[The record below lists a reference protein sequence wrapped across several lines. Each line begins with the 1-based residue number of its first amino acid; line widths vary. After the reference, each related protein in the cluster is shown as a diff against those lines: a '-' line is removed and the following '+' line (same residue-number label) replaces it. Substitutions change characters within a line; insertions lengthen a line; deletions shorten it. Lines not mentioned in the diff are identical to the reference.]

1 MCADSFAS
9 SALGGMDPLALGLEH
24 RRHRMLREP
33 VDLEVGMQLAQLLR
47 DRDVAAGMP
56 ETDRR
61 GDVERA
67 PAPAECPRPRPRL
80 RRRRHDLVRELLEQ
94 AVHLHRVPRRR
105 DVPRALE
112 PDERSARELRDCERP
127 LARLAV
133 VQLTVDD
140 EHGAPDACDEIARLL
155 RGRERRRGL
164 LVGEDE
170 RLHASVETPPDAVL
184 DLLRRVRLGEL
195 LREEELEEAAEVAL
209 PVVDV
214 PLGPALVGVE
224 RLGRRIAAIVRMS
237 RCEAGYEGRD
247 RRDTE
252 RECRVRRGEHERVAA
267 AVAESAQERGLR
279 PGRLEHSAAVL
290 HDLPVRVRLS
300 GARPVGA
307 AVPARVERDDAK
319 VAREI
324 RDLRLPQPRV
334 RDRRGREEQEG
345 RRRVAV
351 DLVEDAHA
359 VALDVA
365 LLVRIAGARLLA
377 FGCGDGHGSRST
389 KAWRRRLNATGSRA
403 CGACPPPSTRTKSPP
418 PCSASASPRV

>member
-1 MCADSFAS
+1 MT
-9 SALGGMDPLALGLEH
+9 
-24 RRHRMLREP
+24 EP
-33 VDLEVGMQLAQLLR
+33 
-47 DRDVAAGMP
+47 
-56 ETDRR
+56 DRR

-67 PAPAECPRPRPRL
+67 AAPAERPRPRPRL
-80 RRRRHDLVRELLEQ
+80 RRGRYDLVRKLLEQ

-105 DVPRALE
+105 DVPGALE
-112 PDERSARELRDCERP
+112 PDEPSARELRDRERP

-155 RGRERRRGL
+155 CARKRRRGL

-170 RLHASVETPPDAVL
+170 RLHASVEPPPNAVL

-195 LREEELEEAAEVAL
+195 LREEELEEPAEVAP

-224 RLGRRIAAIVRMS
+224 RLCGRIAAVVRMS
-237 RCEAGYEGRD
+237 RRQPRHAGRD
-247 RRDTE
+247 RGDAE
-252 RECRVRRGEHERVAA
+252 RHRGIRGGEHERVAA

-279 PGRLEHSAAVL
+279 PGRLENSAAVL

-307 AVPARVERDDAK
+307 SVPARVERDDAK

-324 RDLRLPQPRV
+324 WDLRLPQPRV
-334 RDRRGREEQEG
+334 RDRRGREEHEG

-377 FGCGDGHGSRST
+377 FGCGDGHGSRSRNE
-389 KAWRRRLNATGSRA
+389 WRRRLKATGSRA